1 MAAPVTVLDGSR
13 RPESSANAEHQARG
27 RRKNV
32 GLTLVLLAGITATTS
47 AQDYPKRPVR
57 MVLSF
62 GAPGGAPD
70 TIART
75 LAPKLSE
82 LWGQQLVVDPRSGAG
97 GILGTEIVAKAAPD
111 GYTIVLVSPSH
122 AINPA
127 LHAKLP
133 YDAAKDFNAVTQLA
147 EVPNIISVHPGLAA
161 RTVKELIALAK
172 AKPGSLSYGSAGIGS
187 SQHLA
192 GELFKEM
199 AGINLV
205 HVPYKAA
212 SATNIDL
219 IAGRIQLAF
228 GSTASVPHIRS
239 GKLVGLAVTTA
250 KRNSAVPDL
259 PTVAESG
266 LPGYEAAAWYG
277 LLVPAGTSRSIIAK
291 LHHDFTQAAQ
301 LPDVRQQQSALAI
314 EPTVSA
320 SPAAFAAFIDR
331 ERAKWGDL
339 VRKSGAKAE

>member
-1 MAAPVTVLDGSR
+1 
-13 RPESSANAEHQARG
+13 
-27 RRKNV
+27 
-32 GLTLVLLAGITATTS
+32 
-47 AQDYPKRPVR
+47 

-82 LWGQQLVVDPRSGAG
+82 MWGQQLVIDPRQGAG
-97 GILGTEIVAKAAPD
+97 GIVGTEIAAKSAPD
-111 GYTIVLVSPSH
+111 GYTLVLVSPSH

-127 LHAKLP
+127 LHAKMP
-133 YDAAKDFNAVTQLA
+133 YDITDFAPVTQLA
-147 EVPNIISVHPGLAA
+147 EVPNILSANPAVSV

-172 AKPGSLSYGSAGIGS
+172 AKPGQLAYGSAGIGS

-199 AGINLV
+199 AGIDLV
-205 HVPYKAA
+205 HIPYKAA
-212 SATNIDL
+212 SATNVDL

-239 GKLVGLAVTTA
+239 GKLVGLAVTTR
-250 KRNSAVPDL
+250 KRSNALPDL
-259 PTVAESG
+259 PTVAEAG
-266 LPGYEAAAWYG
+266 VPGYEAASWYG
-277 LLVPAGTSRSIIAK
+277 VLVPSGTPRAIIEK
-291 LHHDFTQAAQ
+291 LHADFTRAAQ
-301 LPDVRQQQSALAI
+301 LPDVRQQQTALAI
-314 EPTVSA
+314 EPAVSA
-320 SPAAFAAFIDR
+320 SAGAFGAFIDR
-331 ERAKWGDL
+331 ERAKWSDL

>member
-1 MAAPVTVLDGSR
+1 
-13 RPESSANAEHQARG
+13 
-27 RRKNV
+27 
-32 GLTLVLLAGITATTS
+32 
-47 AQDYPKRPVR
+47 

-133 YDAAKDFNAVTQLA
+133 YDATKDFSAVTQLA
-147 EVPNIISVHPGLAA
+147 EVPNIISVHPGVAA
-161 RTVKELIALAK
+161 RTVRELVALAK

-199 AGINLV
+199 AGINLMY
-205 HVPYKAA
+205 VPYKAA

-219 IAGRIQLAF
+219 IA
-228 GSTASVPHIRS
+228 
-239 GKLVGLAVTTA
+239 
-250 KRNSAVPDL
+250 
-259 PTVAESG
+259 
-266 LPGYEAAAWYG
+266 
-277 LLVPAGTSRSIIAK
+277 
-291 LHHDFTQAAQ
+291 
-301 LPDVRQQQSALAI
+301 
-314 EPTVSA
+314 
-320 SPAAFAAFIDR
+320 
-331 ERAKWGDL
+331 
-339 VRKSGAKAE
+339 

>member
-1 MAAPVTVLDGSR
+1 MNAAKRRCWRLDHQVWFYR
-13 RPESSANAEHQARG
+13 RSSAFIGGKFGFGVVCAL
-27 RRKNV
+27 V
-32 GLTLVLLAGITATTS
+32 TLCASVSAS

-57 MVLSF
+57 LVLSF

-82 LWGQQLVVDPRSGAG
+82 TWGQQLVIDPRQGAG
-97 GILGTEIVAKAAPD
+97 GIVGTEIAAKAAPD
-111 GYTIVLVSPSH
+111 GYTLVLVSPSH

-127 LHAKLP
+127 LHAKMP
-133 YDAAKDFNAVTQLA
+133 YDAMKDFVPITQLA
-147 EVPNIISVHPGLAA
+147 EVPNIISVHPGVPA
-161 RTVKELIALAK
+161 RSVKELIALAK
-172 AKPGSLSYGSAGIGS
+172 AKPGALSYGSAGVGS

-199 AGINLV
+199 TGVSIN

-219 IAGRIQLAF
+219 ISGRIQLAF

-250 KRNSAVPDL
+250 K
-259 PTVAESG
+259 
-266 LPGYEAAAWYG
+266 
-277 LLVPAGTSRSIIAK
+277 
-291 LHHDFTQAAQ
+291 
-301 LPDVRQQQSALAI
+301 
-314 EPTVSA
+314 
-320 SPAAFAAFIDR
+320 
-331 ERAKWGDL
+331 
-339 VRKSGAKAE
+339 